1 MRGLRALLSS
11 PPMFAFLVKRL
22 ANAAGVMLAV
32 AFIAFMIFRFVGDPV
47 ELMLNEQASQAQRD
61 ELRVRLG
68 LDRSFVVQFGT
79 FVLNAI
85 QGDFGISYR
94 NQQEVFTLI
103 VERFPATFELVLMA
117 TFLSLVIGIPLG
129 VYSAIRHKTLLA
141 QAIQFVSVLGISL
154 PSFALGI
161 LFILLF
167 SVTLHWLPAFGRGE
181 TVMVGGWSTGLLT
194 PSGRMALIL
203 PSVTLSLFQITLVM
217 RLVRAEMMETMRTEF
232 VRFARARG
240 LSDHAIH
247 FRHALRNC
255 LMPVITVT
263 GLQIGNLIA
272 FALVTETVFQWPG
285 MGMLFVQAVNF
296 VDIPVMAAY
305 LIIVSFIF
313 VSLNTLV
320 DLTYALVD
328 PRLRQQAVAGAGHGT

>member
-1 MRGLRALLSS
+1 MA
-11 PPMFAFLVKRL
+11 AFLVKRL
-22 ANAAGVMLAV
+22 LNALGVMLAV

-68 LDRSFVVQFGT
+68 LDRG
-79 FVLNAI
+79 FVLQYAAFVANAAR
-85 QGDFGISYR
+85 GDFGISYR
-94 NQQEVFTLI
+94 NQQDVFAI
-103 VERFPATFELVLMA
+103 IGERFPATFELVLVA
-117 TFLSLVIGIPLG
+117 TVLSLALGIPLG
-129 VYSAIRHKTLLA
+129 VYSAIRRESPVAKTL
-141 QAIQFVSVLGISL
+141 QFVSVLGVSL
-154 PSFALGI
+154 PSFAVGI
-161 LFILLF
+161 FLILIF
-167 SVTLHWLPAFGRGE
+167 SVSLGWLPAFGRGAVIE
-181 TVMVGGWSTGLLT
+181 IGPWSTGFLT
-194 PSGRMALIL
+194 PSGRRAMIL
-203 PSVTLSLFQITLVM
+203 PGITLSLFQITLVM
-217 RLVRAEMMETMRTEF
+217 RLVRAEMLETMRTDF

-240 LSDHAIH
+240 LTDRSIH

-285 MGMLFVQAVNF
+285 MGLLFVQAVTF

-305 LIIVSFIF
+305 LMVVSFIF
-313 VSLNTLV
+313 VALNTLV

-328 PRLRQQAVAGAGHGT
+328 PRLRSDAVAGGAGAR

>member
-1 MRGLRALLSS
+1 ML
-11 PPMFAFLVKRL
+11 AFLIKRIL
-22 ANAAGVMLAV
+22 NAAGVMLAV
-32 AFIAFMIFRFVGDPV
+32 SFLAFMIFRFVGDPV
-47 ELMLNEQASQAQRD
+47 ELMLNDQASQAQRD
-61 ELRVRLG
+61 ELRARLG
-68 LDRSFVVQFGT
+68 LDRSFVFQFAT
-79 FVLNAI
+79 FVLNALR
-85 QGDFGISYR
+85 GDFGISYR
-94 NQQEVFTLI
+94 NQQEVFALI
-103 VERFPATFELVLMA
+103 AERFPATFELVLVA
-117 TFLSLVIGIPLG
+117 TVLSLAIGIPLG
-129 VYSAIRHKTLLA
+129 VYSAIRRDTILAKT
-141 QAIQFVSVLGISL
+141 IQFVSVLGVSL

-167 SVTLHWLPAFGRGE
+167 SVTLQWLPAFGRGE
-181 TVMVGGWSTGLLT
+181 TVALGWWTTGFLT
-194 PSGRMALIL
+194 PSGRRALIL
-203 PSVTLSLFQITLVM
+203 PGITLSLFQITLVM

-232 VRFARARG
+232 IRFARARG
-240 LSDHAIH
+240 LPDHTIH

-285 MGMLFVQAVNF
+285 MGLLFVQAVTF

-313 VSLNTLV
+313 VTLNTIV

-328 PRLRQQAVAGAGHGT
+328 PRLRQDAIAGGAHGS

>member
-1 MRGLRALLSS
+1 
-11 PPMFAFLVKRL
+11 
-22 ANAAGVMLAV
+22 
-32 AFIAFMIFRFVGDPV
+32 
-47 ELMLNEQASQAQRD
+47 
-61 ELRVRLG
+61 
-68 LDRSFVVQFGT
+68 
-79 FVLNAI
+79 
-85 QGDFGISYR
+85 
-94 NQQEVFTLI
+94 
-103 VERFPATFELVLMA
+103 MA

-167 SVTLHWLPAFGRGE
+167 SVTLQWLPAFGRGD
-181 TVMVGGWSTGLLT
+181 TVLIGGWSTGLLT
-194 PSGRMALIL
+194 PSGRKALIL
-203 PSVTLSLFQITLVM
+203 PGITLSLFQITLVM

-240 LSDHAIH
+240 LSDNAIH

-285 MGMLFVQAVNF
+285 MGMLFVQAVSF

-328 PRLRQQAVAGAGHGT
+328 PRLRQQAVAGAGHGK

>member
-11 PPMFAFLVKRL
+11 PPMFAFLIKRL

-79 FVLNAI
+79 FVLNAMK
-85 QGDFGISYR
+85 GDFGISYR

-167 SVTLHWLPAFGRGE
+167 SVTLQWLPAFGRGD
-181 TVMVGGWSTGLLT
+181 TVLIGGWSTGLLT
-194 PSGRMALIL
+194 PSGRKALIL
-203 PSVTLSLFQITLVM
+203 PGITLSLFQITLVM

-240 LSDHAIH
+240 LSDNAIH

-285 MGMLFVQAVNF
+285 MGMLFVQAVSF

-328 PRLRQQAVAGAGHGT
+328 PRLRQQAVAGAGHGK

>member
-11 PPMFAFLVKRL
+11 LPMFAFLIKRL

-79 FVLNAI
+79 FVLNAMK
-85 QGDFGISYR
+85 GDFGISYR

-167 SVTLHWLPAFGRGE
+167 SVTLQWLPAFGRGD
-181 TVMVGGWSTGLLT
+181 TVLIGGWSTGLLT
-194 PSGRMALIL
+194 PSGRKALIL
-203 PSVTLSLFQITLVM
+203 PGITLSLFQITLVM

-240 LSDHAIH
+240 LSDNAIH

-285 MGMLFVQAVNF
+285 MGMLFVQAVSF

-328 PRLRQQAVAGAGHGT
+328 PRLRQQAVAGAGHGK